1 MTPLAT
7 RSTIVSVTNQNFT
20 VRNIAIQPLNTPSK
34 EGMKLI
40 AKARIPKAIRASD
53 NETLNTLTKLL
64 AKNFSFVVGTDIN
77 FIVLKNQTY
86 STKNLVCCNGSDAL
100 KSEFDLVV
108 CNLPYLA
115 TDQVLDATTDGGIDG
130 FEIPKKIFDSIYKNV
145 KVGGK
150 FLFVTSSLSNY
161 QKLMDYAQ
169 KLGLSPKIL
178 AKKKL
183 FFEELILVEAIKN
196 K

>member
-1 MTPLAT
+1 LNLQKKFLRDEEYSPAEDT
-7 RSTIVSVTNQNFT
+7 FF
-20 VRNIAIQPLNTPSK
+20 IADYIEK
-34 EGMKLI
+34 ENGLT
-40 AKARIPKAIRASD
+40 ALDVGSGSGY
-53 NETLNTLTKLL
+53 LTKLL

-130 FEIPKKIFDSIYKNV
+130 FEIPKKIFDSIYKNI

-150 FLFVTSSLSNY
+150 FLFVTSSLSDY

-169 KLGLSPKIL
+169 KLGLNPKIL

-196 K
+196 KLY